1 MDRLPLIA
9 CLFIASIGLGSSKPT
24 LKEAKQCKE
33 AIGIQTGFL
42 EDRDVKTST
51 AQKNFTVSDAWCAAQ
66 NNDKQFFAVDLGEDF
81 LFTKIATQGKVDDKN
96 RFVKSYELQFSSDN
110 KDWKTYMSDGKQNL
124 DGNKDTF
131 TVKYHK
137 LVPDTV
143 GRYVKII
150 PKSWNNGI
158 CSRMELYGCAVDDLK
173 KDQTKGK
180 AKSPAQGSSIKQ
192 TEPDTK
198 SVIPNPVNQPQASVV
213 PDPGKATVDAT
224 NSAAAAKISLPD
236 SKDFIP
242 APKNVVPETAKGAL
256 GNDASQV
263 KNVVPSAQNTKE
275 VPKRD
280 SEANW
285 SFSTVA
291 QNPQDTATV
300 DNADLLELSRQLG
313 TPTR

>member
-1 MDRLPLIA
+1 M
-9 CLFIASIGLGSSKPT
+9 
-24 LKEAKQCKE
+24 
-33 AIGIQTGFL
+33 
-42 EDRDVKTST
+42 
-51 AQKNFTVSDAWCAAQ
+51 
-66 NNDKQFFAVDLGEDF
+66 
-81 LFTKIATQGKVDDKN
+81 
-96 RFVKSYELQFSSDN
+96 
-110 KDWKTYMSDGKQNL
+110 
-124 DGNKDTF
+124 
-131 TVKYHK
+131 
-137 LVPDTV
+137 
-143 GRYVKII
+143 
-150 PKSWNNGI
+150 
-158 CSRMELYGCAVDDLK
+158 DDLK

-213 PDPGKATVDAT
+213 TDPGKATVDAT

-242 APKNVVPETAKGAL
+242 APKNVVPETAKGTL

-263 KNVVPSAQNTKE
+263 KDVVPSAQNTKE

-291 QNPQDTATV
+291 QSPQDTATV

-313 TPTR
+313 TPTRWSLGRCTRGLPIQGNQWNLPLDAAVIKVEMDDLKIYHGFHWVSISGIFIDCLNAFVSIIGQLRLRNSDHTLTSSRHLKQVHQKINLFCRENLESNWICNILF